1 MSRKSSFI
9 MIRQTFDEFLK
20 SDPHPHGL
28 LTSTMDCECDSVDE
42 ANRLKELL
50 NSFNVPYKEKTLVTV
65 LGAHLN
71 PKLIQALKK
80 FAKENQ

>member
-1 MSRKSSFI
+1 MSRKDSI
-9 MIRQTFDEFLK
+9 IIRQTFDEFLK
-20 SDPHPHGL
+20 SNPHPMDL
-28 LTSTMDCECDSVDE
+28 LTSSMDCECDTVEE

-71 PKLIQALKK
+71 PELIQALKK